1 MQELGTSPEGLSST
15 EAQNRLT
22 TYGYNELV
30 AKKKRTALNMIV
42 DELKDIFVLL
52 LIVATILSAIIGYY
66 EMAVLGTADFFEAY
80 ADAVII
86 GVLIVI
92 VVIMGFVQEY
102 RAEKAIDAMK
112 KL

>member
-15 EAQNRLT
+15 EAQTRLT

-66 EMAVLGTADFFEAY
+66 EMAVLGTANLFEAY

-86 GVLIVI
+86 GVLIVLSM
-92 VVIMGFVQEY
+92 VISMLA
-102 RAEKAIDAMK
+102 R
-112 KL
+112 